1 MKKTTN
7 YDVYL
12 NENGLVHCARC
23 RLTGKFIRRDVAQFE
38 YDKEYAYEH
47 APLITLIVLFV
58 WWVVSCL
65 KQVVAYADSFAPQ
78 AQTIEQ
84 VEGLILQAYQSGDD
98 AQLFKLYGERYKLTQ
113 GGCLK

>member
-12 NENGLVHCARC
+12 NKNGLVHCARC
-23 RLTGKFIRRDVAQFE
+23 RLTGKFVRRDVAQFE

-47 APLITLIVLFV
+47 APLITILVLFV

-65 KQVVAYADSFAPQ
+65 KQVVEYADSFAPQ
-78 AQTIEQ
+78 AQTVEQ
-84 VEGLILQAYQSGDD
+84 VEGLILQAYQTGDD
-98 AQLFKLYGERYKLTQ
+98 AQLFRLYGERYKLTQ